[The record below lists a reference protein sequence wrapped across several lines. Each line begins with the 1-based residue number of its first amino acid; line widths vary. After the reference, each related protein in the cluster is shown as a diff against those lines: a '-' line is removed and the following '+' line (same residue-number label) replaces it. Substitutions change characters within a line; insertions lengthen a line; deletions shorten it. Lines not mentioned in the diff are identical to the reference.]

1 MQKKPAALVLYHYLY
16 PDDVVSSVLLT
27 DLATG
32 LAERGW
38 QVTASSGNRGCRD
51 ESQSYP
57 LRSELQGVLFRRVW
71 RPQFRQSSSG
81 GRIANAIWMI
91 TAWSLMALDPRIR
104 PDVLV
109 MGTDPILSPLVAL
122 FWRVFRPN
130 VRIVHWCHD
139 LFPEAAVV
147 DGLLQEGSA
156 FVRLL
161 KWLLA
166 RAYAYCDLIVDIG
179 ACMRA
184 LLQKYGSPAAVETI
198 PPWALVEPAVPAQV
212 DAEERASLFGDASLG
227 LLYSGNFGR
236 AHTWQGIPELA
247 EALADMGGRVTFSV
261 RGNGVDALKAA
272 FEQIP
277 VHFAGFASSDR
288 LEARLGA
295 ADVHIVSLREDWT
308 GTVVP
313 SKFFG
318 ALAMGRPVLF
328 IGSEESA
335 VARWIRELGVGWVL
349 VPETMS
355 EVIGELLAVA
365 RSPRTKETLF
375 RHCQQVY
382 RQHFSRNLALDRW
395 DTELRRLVEM
405 PGERAVPA
413 QVAAGQR

>member
-1 MQKKPAALVLYHYLY
+1 MRKQPSALILYHYLY
-16 PDDVVSSVLLT
+16 PDDVVSSVHLT
-27 DLATG
+27 ELATG
-32 LAERGW
+32 LVERGW

-51 ESQSYP
+51 ESQTYP
-57 LRSELQGVLFRRVW
+57 LRCEWMGVQFRRMW
-71 RPQFRQSSSG
+71 RPRFRQSSSF

-91 TAWSLMALDPRIR
+91 TAWSLLALDPRVR
-104 PDVLV
+104 PDVLI

-122 FWRVFRPN
+122 FWRVCRPN
-130 VRIVHWCHD
+130 VRIVHWCFD
-139 LFPEAAVV
+139 LFPEAAIV
-147 DGLLQEGSA
+147 DGLLRERSP
-156 FVRLL
+156 FVRLV
-161 KWLLA
+161 KWLLK
-166 RAYAYCDLIVDIG
+166 RAYACCDLIVDIG
-179 ACMRA
+179 GCMRA
-184 LLQKYGSPAAVETI
+184 LLQQYGSKAAVETI
-198 PPWALVEPAVPAQV
+198 PPWALAEPVGTAQV
-212 DAEERASLFGDASLG
+212 DEDERTSLFGDASLG

-247 EALADMGGRVTFSV
+247 EALAPLGGRVAFSV
-261 RGNGVDALKAA
+261 RGNGVDALKTA
-272 FEQIP
+272 FEHIP

-288 LEARLGA
+288 LEARLGS

-355 EVIGELLAVA
+355 EVMGELLTVA

-375 RHCQQVY
+375 RHCQQMY
-382 RQHFSRNLALDRW
+382 RTHFSRSLALDRW
-395 DTELRRLVEM
+395 DIELRRLVEI

-413 QVAAGQR
+413 QAAAGQR